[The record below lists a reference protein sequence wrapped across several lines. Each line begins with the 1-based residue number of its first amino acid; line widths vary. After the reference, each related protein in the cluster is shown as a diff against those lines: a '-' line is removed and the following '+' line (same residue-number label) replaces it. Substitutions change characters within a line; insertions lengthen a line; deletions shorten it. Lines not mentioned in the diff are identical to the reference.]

1 VLQNLGQFTLVEA
14 KPITGRTHQ
23 IRVHCQHMGHPI
35 VGDPKYGVDAV
46 NQAQRQLGLNRLF
59 LHAAQLRLID
69 PSTEKK
75 IDVRAPLD
83 QRLQQAVDR
92 LS

>member
-1 VLQNLGQFTLVEA
+1 
-14 KPITGRTHQ
+14 
-23 IRVHCQHMGHPI
+23 MGHPI
-35 VGDPKYGVDAV
+35 VGDPKYGVDDV
-46 NQAQRQLGLNRLF
+46 NQEQRKLGLNRLF
-59 LHAAQLRLID
+59 LHAAQLRLVD

-83 QRLQQAVDR
+83 QRLQGAVER

>member
-1 VLQNLGQFTLVEA
+1 
-14 KPITGRTHQ
+14 
-23 IRVHCQHMGHPI
+23 
-35 VGDPKYGVDAV
+35 
-46 NQAQRQLGLNRLF
+46 LNRLF

-83 QRLQQAVDR
+83 QRLQQTVDR

>member
-1 VLQNLGQFTLVEA
+1 MLQSLCQFTLIEA
-14 KPITGRTHQ
+14 RPITGRTHQ

-35 VGDPKYGVDAV
+35 VGDPKYGVDEV
-46 NQAQRQLGLNRLF
+46 NQVQRQLGLNRLF
-59 LHAAQLRLID
+59 LHAAQLRLVD

-75 IDVRAPLD
+75 IDIRAPLD
-83 QRLQQAVDR
+83 LRLQHAVER

>member
-1 VLQNLGQFTLVEA
+1 
-14 KPITGRTHQ
+14 
-23 IRVHCQHMGHPI
+23 
-35 VGDPKYGVDAV
+35 
-46 NQAQRQLGLNRLF
+46 
-59 LHAAQLRLID
+59 LRLVD

-83 QRLQQAVDR
+83 QRLQAAIVR